1 MPDVLTRVPDYQTT
15 VPCKY
20 CTRVTRMTG
29 TRMCNNCWEL
39 ETRMLAD
46 PASARKILEAIEK
59 EHQ

>member
-1 MPDVLTRVPDYQTT
+1 MLDATHDYQTT

-20 CTRVTRMTG
+20 CDRITRMTG

-46 PASARKILEAIEK
+46 PVTTRKILDAIEGK
-59 EHQ
+59 EK